1 MTLHEIHK
9 IAQQGEGL
17 NTEFKKKAAFP
28 EKIVREI
35 IALANTNGGYLLI
48 GVDDNGTVSGQR
60 FIEEEVFVMERA
72 IERLIS
78 PKLTYEVE
86 VVKLNP
92 KKGVA
97 AFLIPHST
105 ERPHYILENNRKKA
119 FVRVADR
126 SIQASKE
133 VWEVLKR
140 GKSSKGVGFT
150 YGEKENILMKALAD
164 KERITLKE
172 FQQMAKLPR
181 FLASKTLVRLVLA
194 NVIQI
199 IPQEKEDIYQAKES

>member
-48 GVDDNGTVSGQR
+48 GVDDDGSVSGQR

-72 IERLIS
+72 IERLIL
-78 PKLTYEVE
+78 PKLAYEVE

-97 AFLIPHST
+97 AFHIPHSS
-105 ERPHYILENNRKKA
+105 ERPHYVFENNRKKA

-126 SIQASKE
+126 SIQASRE

-140 GKSSKGVGFT
+140 GKYSKDVGFT
-150 YGEKENILMKALAD
+150 YGDKENVLMKALAEKD
-164 KERITLKE
+164 RITLKE

-199 IPQEKEDIYQAKES
+199 IPQEKEDFYQAKES